1 MGRQILTKI
10 VVFSLLVMSQVGYI
24 ALSMVYLALFFH
36 AWLEYTLA
44 NHVSTMMIAMGDLG
58 VCGSALALAL
68 ATNLVI
74 VGLLQRLK
82 NKLEDKLER

>member
-24 ALSMVYLALFFH
+24 ALSMVYLALFFY
-36 AWLEYTLA
+36 AWVQYTLFH
-44 NHVSTMMIAMGDLG
+44 HVSNATIAFGDLG